1 MADTIQLR
9 AFTFLDSMQPAFASY
24 LGTTS
29 RGFLP
34 VQGQASLFVE
44 VAPGIAINRLTDVA
58 LKANAVRPGLQV
70 VERSYGLLE
79 IHSDSQ
85 AEVREAGL
93 KILENLKI
101 TEEARLRPQVQSS
114 QVITNV
120 APDQAQL
127 INRIRFGDMLLGGDT
142 LYILEVS
149 PAAYIALA
157 ANEALKASPV
167 KLIEMQPFGAFG
179 RLYLGGTDSAI
190 RVAVQAA
197 LAALEGLGGRIDS

>member
-1 MADTIQLR
+1 MSDSIKLR
-9 AFTFLDSMQPAFASY
+9 AFTFLDSMQPAFASF

-70 VERSYGLLE
+70 VERAYGLLE

-85 AEVREAGL
+85 AEVRSAGQS
-93 KILENLKI
+93 ILEHLKLD
-101 TEEARLRPQVQSS
+101 EADRLRPEIQSS

-127 INRIRFGDMLLGGDT
+127 INRVRFGDMLLGGDT
-142 LYILEVS
+142 LYILEVQ

-167 KLIEMQPFGAFG
+167 KLIDMQPFGAFG

-197 LAALEGLGGRIDS
+197 TTALEGLDGKRNS